1 MKKLVATAETEEWD
15 VFLTPWSLV
24 HLACGGVA
32 RQAGIGF
39 WWWQLAH
46 AGYEAKDFLLTQN
59 GEQYNSLYNS
69 VGDQLVTTL
78 GYYLGKH
85 GTLKTWGFGL
95 AGTFTTMILLDDR
108 VG

>member
-1 MKKLVATAETEEWD
+1 VEELPD
-15 VFLTPWSLV
+15 RQGLGF
-24 HLACGGVA
+24 GGGSWPT
-32 RQAGIGF
+32 RD
-39 WWWQLAH
+39 
-46 AGYEAKDFLLTQN
+46 EAKDFLLTQN

-85 GTLKTWGFGL
+85 GTLKTWGIGL